1 MSANE
6 ITPDQRRRNVR
17 AAWVIAALAAFLFLT
32 SIPFWTGLYQMGKA
46 SGL

>member
-1 MSANE
+1 MIANE
-6 ITPDQRRRNVR
+6 MTSDQRRRNVR
-17 AAWVIAALAAFLFLT
+17 VAWMLAAFVAFIFLT

>member
-1 MSANE
+1 MIANE
-6 ITPDQRRRNVR
+6 MTPDQRRRNVR
-17 AAWVIAALAAFLFLT
+17 VAWMLAAFVALIFLT